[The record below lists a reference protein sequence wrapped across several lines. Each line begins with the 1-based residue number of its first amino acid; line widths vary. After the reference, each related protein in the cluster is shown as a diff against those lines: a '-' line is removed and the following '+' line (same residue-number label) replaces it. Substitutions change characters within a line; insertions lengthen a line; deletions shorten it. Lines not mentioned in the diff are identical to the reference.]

1 MPVYC
6 KPLHPFL
13 NMMSIRSLLLV
24 VFICFWY
31 SYAKAET
38 SRDLQNC
45 ETHLNK
51 YRKFLLQA
59 ILSFEDVCDAYN
71 ARANPSADTVF
82 PPQIAFFGRYQPTE
96 QKTEVWSFF
105 KLLMAQ
111 FNDMEFSNIIRDA
124 VIERC
129 HMKYQMQQQQQRDE
143 KRNSVVLGKKQRF
156 HSWGGKRSG
165 NDLEQD
171 HNDDVNLSF

>member
-1 MPVYC
+1 
-6 KPLHPFL
+6 
-13 NMMSIRSLLLV
+13 MMSIRSLLFV

-31 SYAKAET
+31 SYAKADT
-38 SRDLQNC
+38 SDLQSC
-45 ETHLNK
+45 EAHLNK

-71 ARANPSADTVF
+71 TRASPLVDTNL
-82 PPQIAFFGRYQPTE
+82 PAQLAFFGRYQPTE
-96 QKTEVWSFF
+96 QKSEVWSFF

-111 FNDMEFSNIIRDA
+111 FNDMEFTNIIRDA
-124 VIERC
+124 VMERC
-129 HMKYQMQQQQQRDE
+129 RVKYQMQQQQRDE

-165 NDLEQD
+165 INSNDLEQE
-171 HNDDVNLSF
+171 HNDEGNLSF